1 MQMYVSFSPECHT
14 SAVPDAS
21 LSTMCYTIVSVSI
34 QGISCACHSEI
45 IVTYELYHTEN
56 FVIYLVCNKAIFI
69 QEKKK
74 RTLYLLCGHARE
86 LSPNVR
92 KRKPYEQLGG
102 KYPRQKGPPKS

>member
-74 RTLYLLCGHARE
+74 NPLPSLWTCKRTI
-86 LSPNVR
+86 S
-92 KRKPYEQLGG
+92 
-102 KYPRQKGPPKS
+102 